1 MHTPEPKLS
10 YKDFI
15 ARYYPTE
22 KDMLD
27 FIVKAKFKG
36 TFMCLKCG
44 AIRNIC
50 RQKYDAKKLYCFN
63 KDCLSEFSI
72 LQSTM
77 FAHTHIDLRIWF
89 YIIYLLK
96 IENINTPALKLQDMV
111 GIKSYKS
118 ILRIKKVIL
127 KVLEKP
133 EKKNEADLEIV
144 REFTANFH

>member
-50 RQKYDAKKLYCFN
+50 RQKIRCKK
-63 KDCLSEFSI
+63 I
-72 LQSTM
+72 
-77 FAHTHIDLRIWF
+77 
-89 YIIYLLK
+89 
-96 IENINTPALKLQDMV
+96 
-111 GIKSYKS
+111 
-118 ILRIKKVIL
+118 
-127 KVLEKP
+127 VL
-133 EKKNEADLEIV
+133 
-144 REFTANFH
+144 FQ